1 MTAAG
6 GGGQQGP
13 LVFLIAGEP
22 SGDQLG
28 AGLMAALKSETG
40 GRVRFTGLGGPRMAG
55 QGLESLFP
63 IDELAVMGIVE
74 VLPHVLS
81 IYRRIRQTRAAARA
95 AQPDILVTIDSPS
108 FTLEVSQRLK
118 GEGFPLVHYVAPSV
132 WAWKPWRARQ
142 MARYLDHLLAL
153 LPFEPPQ
160 FEPHGLITTFVGHP
174 AVEAADRATES
185 GGFRAAHDIPEA
197 ARLLCLLPGSRRGEV
212 RRLLPVFGETLA
224 VLRRR
229 YPDLRAVVP
238 TVEGVA
244 EQVRRAVPAWPLPV
258 SVMTGEDQKHQA
270 FAAADVAL
278 AASGTVAVELAVAGL
293 PAVIAYRLNPL
304 TGFLAARL
312 LSVDFVSLPNLVLN
326 RQVMPE
332 LLQGDCIPAR
342 LAAALDRLLGDPEA
356 RRTQIEDCRKVTEL
370 LGRDGLAPSLRAA
383 RALLGLIGTGGRT
396 AKDYNAVKPKEG
408 P

>member
-6 GGGQQGP
+6 SVGQQGP

-28 AGLMAALKSETG
+28 AGLMAALKKETG
-40 GRVRFTGLGGPRMAG
+40 GRVRFAGLGGPRMAG
-55 QGLESLFP
+55 QGLDSLFP

-74 VLPHVLS
+74 VLPRVLS
-81 IYRRIRQTRAAARA
+81 IHRRIRQTRAAARA
-95 AQPDILVTIDSPS
+95 ARPDVLVTIDSPS

-142 MARYLDHLLAL
+142 MAGYLDHLLAL
-153 LPFEPPQ
+153 LPFEPPY
-160 FEPHGLITTFVGHP
+160 FEPHGLATTFVGHP
-174 AVEAADRATES
+174 AVEAVDS
-185 GGFRAAHDIPEA
+185 GAEASGFRANQGIPESA
-197 ARLLCLLPGSRRGEV
+197 PLLCMLPGSRRGEV
-212 RRLLPVFGETLA
+212 SRLLPVFGETLT
-224 VLRRR
+224 VLQRC
-229 YPDLRAVVP
+229 YPDLCAVVP
-238 TVEGVA
+238 TLEGVA
-244 EQVRRAVPAWPLPV
+244 EQVRRTVPAWPLPV
-258 SVMTGEDQKHQA
+258 TVMTGEDQKHQA

-304 TGFLAARL
+304 TGFLVARL

-332 LLQGDCIPAR
+332 LLQGNCTPAK
-342 LAAALDRLLGDPEA
+342 LAAALDRLFRDPEV
-356 RRTQIEDCRKVTEL
+356 RRTQIKDCRKVTEL
-370 LGRDGLAPSLRAA
+370 LGRGGSAPSLRAA
-383 RALLGLIGTGGRT
+383 RTLLGLIGTGGRT
-396 AKDYNAVKPKEG
+396 AKDYNAAKPKER